1 MLYLEEPRH
10 LESNLINSV
19 INMNTRK
26 PLQYT
31 LNIKSPI
38 TNRAGLVLS
47 ASASWEVHRVKE
59 LILQFHPESPPV
71 SAQQLI
77 YKGKN
82 IPNSCKLIDIL
93 STDQEPTIIL
103 HIDMNFRVPEA
114 DYSAKIFHAREKE
127 YINQYKRA
135 MEFITSSS
143 SQSSDSE
150 LFDSKSI
157 LNSLPLMHSDTMK
170 RIYKMCV
177 PTQTQ
182 TKVKLRPIS
191 LQNYLDVIILF
202 RAGLFLMIIFFFLGL
217 SGVINLS
224 LVMVLFYM

>member
-1 MLYLEEPRH
+1 M
-10 LESNLINSV
+10 
-19 INMNTRK
+19 
-26 PLQYT
+26 
-31 LNIKSPI
+31 
-38 TNRAGLVLS
+38 
-47 ASASWEVHRVKE
+47 
-59 LILQFHPESPPV
+59 
-71 SAQQLI
+71 
-77 YKGKN
+77 
-82 IPNSCKLIDIL
+82 PNSSKLIDIL

-103 HIDMNFRVPEA
+103 HIDMNFRVLEA
-114 DYSAKIFHAREKE
+114 DYSAKIFHTREKE

-135 MEFITSSS
+135 MEFITNSNPH
-143 SQSSDSE
+143 SSDSE

-157 LNSLPLMHSDTMK
+157 INSLPLMQSDTMK

-182 TKVKLRPIS
+182 NKVKLRPIS
-191 LQNYLDVIILF
+191 LQNYLDFIILF